1 MRTSEGRQRYNAV
14 CLLRSNGAFNLPRH
28 DYMKGG
34 HMAKVQ
40 FLVDSGDDGM
50 MLLGDV
56 RDMASV
62 PNGGETTTI
71 DGDTYNVVG
80 EMPGD
85 GSGGIVEVVVQKV

>member
-1 MRTSEGRQRYNAV
+1 
-14 CLLRSNGAFNLPRH
+14 
-28 DYMKGG
+28 
-34 HMAKVQ
+34 MAKVQ

-50 MLLGDV
+50 MLLGDI

-80 EMPGD
+80 EMPNDGGD
-85 GSGGIVEVVVQKV
+85 VVEVVVQKV